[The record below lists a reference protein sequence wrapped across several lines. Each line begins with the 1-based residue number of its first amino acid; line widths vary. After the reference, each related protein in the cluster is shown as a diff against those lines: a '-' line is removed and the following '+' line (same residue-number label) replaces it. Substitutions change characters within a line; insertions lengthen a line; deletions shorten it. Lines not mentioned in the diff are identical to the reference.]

1 MNRKETVIEANR
13 QIHLLMLGCS
23 DNERKQ
29 LNKRVRPIPALPQRR
44 YSQPVRIG
52 AILPG
57 VMANIEQRIADAKA
71 VSA

>member
-1 MNRKETVIEANR
+1 MNNRETVIEANR
-13 QIHLLMLGCS
+13 QIHLLMKGCS
-23 DNERKQ
+23 DTEREQ
-29 LNKRVRPIPALPQRR
+29 LGKHIRSLPTQRQRR

-57 VMANIEQRIADAKA
+57 VMADIDRRMADAEA